1 MRVTPTLLYVD
12 DERLLHG
19 VLERLFAR
27 HGIDV
32 VTSSSAIEAVEL
44 LKKQKFDMVIT
55 DFKMP
60 EMDGLEL
67 LAHVREHYPD
77 TQVMMITAHA
87 NIQHAVGVLREGAID
102 YLPKPFSTSAL
113 LERVQEHLKSRET
126 APTPADA
133 PSSNGRKTRART
145 RPESRKAVYVG
156 EHPSIQQLKGLL
168 PRVARSMAPAFVHG
182 ESGTGKE
189 IISRL
194 LHQESDRADGPYVTL
209 NCANLPRE
217 LVESHLFGHRKGA
230 FTGAIDDM
238 VGAFEK
244 ADGGTLLLDEITEID
259 LGTQAKLLRV
269 IQEQEFTRIGSSEPQ
284 KVNVRIVA
292 TSNRDLQQAVEDN
305 IFRADLYHRLA
316 VFPLYV
322 PPLRERLSDVP
333 SLAEH
338 FLVKYCTLYE
348 MPRKTLSPELL
359 QYFFSYTWPGNVR
372 QLENMVHRGVVL
384 AADNRVIQLNDVMS
398 AFFTERRPVPS
409 AAPVEQP
416 TAPVLAAPVEVHPEP
431 VSETR
436 VETLP
441 AVPVG
446 AAPRKRMTIEEME
459 RTMILETLEETR
471 GNQQEAAELLG
482 ICART
487 IRNKLKKYRE
497 DGFTN

>member
-1 MRVTPTLLYVD
+1 MPATPTLLYVD

-32 VTSSSAIEAVEL
+32 VTSSSAVEAVEL

-113 LERVQEHLKSRET
+113 LERVQEHLKSKEHT
-126 APTPADA
+126 AATPDL
-133 PSSNGRKTRART
+133 PVGNGRKSRVRS
-145 RPESRKAVYVG
+145 RPESRKVVYVG
-156 EHPSIQQLKGLL
+156 DHPSIQQLKGLL

-194 LHQESDRADGPYVTL
+194 LHQESDRSEGPYVTL

-284 KVNVRIVA
+284 RVNVRIVA
-292 TSNRDLQQAVEDN
+292 TSNRDLQQAVAEN
-305 IFRADLYHRLA
+305 IFRVDLYHRLA

-322 PPLRERLSDVP
+322 PPLRERLSDV
-333 SLAEH
+333 SALAEH
-338 FLVKYCTLYE
+338 FLVKYCSLYE

-372 QLENMVHRGVVL
+372 QLENMIHRGVVL

-398 AFFTERRPVPS
+398 AFFAEHRPASPLVQP
-409 AAPVEQP
+409 PVNP
-416 TAPVLAAPVEVHPEP
+416 IPVVSPVLDVSVRAAGSALEP
-431 VSETR
+431 ATV
-436 VETLP
+436 
-441 AVPVG
+441 ADVPLG
-446 AAPRKRMTIEEME
+446 PRKRMTIEEME

-497 DGFTN
+497 DGFAN

>member
-1 MRVTPTLLYVD
+1 MRTTPTLLYVD

-113 LERVQEHLKSRET
+113 LERVQEHLKSREN
-126 APTPADA
+126 APTPSDPA
-133 PSSNGRKTRART
+133 PANGRKARTRT

-156 EHPSIQQLKGLL
+156 EHPSIQQLKSLL

-292 TSNRDLQQAVEDN
+292 TSNRDLQRAVEEN

-322 PPLRERLSDVP
+322 PPLRDRLSDVP
-333 SLAEH
+333 ALAEH

-348 MPRKTLSPELL
+348 MPRKTLSPELVH
-359 QYFFSYTWPGNVR
+359 YFLSYTWPGNVR

-384 AADNRVIQLNDVMS
+384 AADNRVIQLSDVMS
-398 AFFTERRPVPS
+398 AFFTEHRPASAPAQTAFP
-409 AAPVEQP
+409 AAPPVVPVIEAAP
-416 TAPVLAAPVEVHPEP
+416 APVAPPVEETPRPEP
-431 VSETR
+431 T
-436 VETLP
+436 
-441 AVPVG
+441 PVV
-446 AAPRKRMTIEEME
+446 ARKRMTIEEME

-497 DGFTN
+497 EGFVA